1 MTLHPVPGTGRKR
14 GGAGGARGRRRR
26 GAWRRAGASGGTAA
40 RGRRTIASPCRR
52 PPAPAGGPGPSGA
65 RGPAGLW
72 AGPESPPPRPAPWQ
86 PRPLSVLR
94 AAPRPGVADLPPGEL
109 RRFCGRLPTPATFR
123 VGAPYNAAFRSPR
136 GHRVPPTQLAG
147 LGLRRLRTLTFVPTP
162 PFLPNLSLRHT
173 ILPLT
178 ALTARR
184 VSPNSASVSF
194 SNFHPWAP
202 PVHLPLSNAF
212 IHPFSRASSFRQ
224 SLFRQWSQRR
234 ESINYNCSQGS
245 RLVDD
250 DSTTFD
256 FTCQ

>member
-65 RGPAGLW
+65 GGPAGLW

-86 PRPLSVLR
+86 PRPLSVLG

-109 RRFCGRLPTPATFR
+109 CG
-123 VGAPYNAAFRSPR
+123 GSAAGSR
-136 GHRVPPTQLAG
+136 PP
-147 LGLRRLRTLTFVPTP
+147 P
-162 PFLPNLSLRHT
+162 PSAWSLS
-173 ILPLT
+173 
-178 ALTARR
+178 
-184 VSPNSASVSF
+184 
-194 SNFHPWAP
+194 
-202 PVHLPLSNAF
+202 
-212 IHPFSRASSFRQ
+212 
-224 SLFRQWSQRR
+224 RQWSQRR